1 MLKERQLENNMN
13 TRRLKRWLETVIGLH
28 MQKGNFSEEE
38 YELRLEHICQN
49 IIRECKEGI
58 YDN

>member
-1 MLKERQLENNMN
+1 MN

-28 MQKGNFSEEE
+28 MQKGNFSEAE
-38 YELRLEHICQN
+38 YMLRLDHICQN
-49 IIRECKEGI
+49 ISKECKEGV